1 MCRKDRKGMKY
12 LTVSEMSKKW
22 GINERRV
29 RVLLKEKRIEGAKLE
44 NHKYLIPENAPK
56 PLDRRIKG
64 QRLFEDSPLKGVDF
78 DFKNYRKQYPTSDG
92 YFGRFGGSFLPK
104 NLQKAFDEI
113 YYGYLTIAKS
123 AKFIAELREIR
134 KNYQGRPTP
143 IYHCQNLSNY
153 LGSVQ
158 IYLKREDLNHGGA
171 HKLNNAMGQAL
182 LAKYLG
188 KKKLIAE
195 TGAGSHGSAVA
206 MAAAYFGLECD
217 IYMGA
222 VDMEKQA
229 PNVARIKVLGANVI
243 PVYSGTKTLKEAV
256 DAAFEAY
263 SKEYKTAF
271 YVLGSAVGPHPYP
284 LMVRDFQDIIGIEA
298 KQQFKEMT
306 GELPDIVTACVGGGS
321 NAIGMFEAFL
331 EEPVNIVG
339 VEAMGSGREIGKN
352 AATITLGKEMVLH
365 GFNSLVIQNKDGT
378 AGDAYSIASGLDYPG
393 VGPEHAFLHEIG
405 RVKYEAITDDEAA
418 EAFFLLS
425 RLEGII
431 PAIESAHA
439 LAYAIKC
446 ARSMKSGSILV
457 NLSGRGDKDMDFMLK
472 KYPHMFK

>member
-1 MCRKDRKGMKY
+1 M
-12 LTVSEMSKKW
+12 
-22 GINERRV
+22 
-29 RVLLKEKRIEGAKLE
+29 
-44 NHKYLIPENAPK
+44 
-56 PLDRRIKG
+56 
-64 QRLFEDSPLKGVDF
+64 DF
-78 DFKNYRKQYPTSDG
+78 DFKNYRKQYPTQDG
-92 YFGRFGGSFLPK
+92 YFGRYGGSFLPK
-104 NLQKAFDEI
+104 NLQKAIDEV
-113 YYGYLTIAKS
+113 YNGYLTIAKS

-153 LGSVQ
+153 FGKVQ

-217 IYMGA
+217 IYMGE
-222 VDMEKQA
+222 VDMVKQA

-243 PVYSGTKTLKEAV
+243 PVSFGTKTLKEAV
-256 DAAFEAY
+256 DAAFEAW
-263 SKEYKTAF
+263 SKEYHDAF
-271 YVLGSAVGPHPYP
+271 YVIGSCVGPHPYP
-284 LMVRDFQDIIGIEA
+284 LIVRDFQEIIGREA
-298 KQQFKEMT
+298 KQQFLEMT

-339 VEAMGSGREIGKN
+339 IESMGEGREIGKN
-352 AATITLGKEMVLH
+352 SATMTFGKEMVLH
-365 GFNSLVIQNKDGT
+365 GFNSLVLQKENGEV
-378 AGDAYSIASGLDYPG
+378 GDAYSIASGLDYPG
-393 VGPEHAFLHEIG
+393 VGPEHAFLKEIG
-405 RVKYEAITDDEAA
+405 RVQYDSVTDDEAA

-431 PAIESAHA
+431 PAIESSHA
-439 LAYAIKC
+439 VAYAIRC
-446 ARSMKSGSILV
+446 ARNMKTGSILV
-457 NLSGRGDKDMDFMLK
+457 NLSGRGDKDMDYMIE